1 MKRIVFENPTV
12 AKRGRSG
19 GAVQEF
25 IARLSETP
33 DRWAVYTRS
42 ANHISYYYTLAS
54 KMGNLKISVRAN
66 SDGKTHTVYMM
77 YLGVEATKTRVAEKA
92 SKKATAKKVA
102 VKKATA
108 KKVTVKK

>member
-25 IARLSETP
+25 ITKLSETP
-33 DRWAVYTRS
+33 DKWAVYTRS
-42 ANHISYYYTLAS
+42 ANHISYYYTVAS
-54 KMGNLKISVRAN
+54 KMGNLKIAVRAN

-92 SKKATAKKVA
+92 NKKANKKVA